1 MITTFI
7 LVSYKEKQEWL
18 EKSLVSILNQSI
30 KPYEIIHLDND
41 NNLINNK
48 LTIFIKSKIKYRYI
62 PLNNKSFTEA
72 LNIGIF
78 ESKGEIIFRQDPDD
92 FSKFDRVEKSLK
104 YLQNSNITLIG
115 TNAVIINEIGTKLAN
130 TKNKKQIID
139 LNILKERNP
148 LIHGSIAF
156 KKSEIEKLGN
166 YNESFQKSQD
176 YELYSWLVNN
186 NIKICLIEENLYY
199 LRISKTSVSAN
210 LKSSKVQTFNS
221 EFIKESLKKSNKI
234 NKRLNLNDSQKVIS
248 KKALIKIDK
257 KSYNKTI
264 TSYALNA
271 DYISILKKFNIN
283 YFLYWFRA
291 FIISLYPKFF
301 YKIFF

>member
-18 EKSLVSILNQSI
+18 EKSLDSILNQSV

-41 NNLINNK
+41 NNLLNNK
-48 LTIFIKSKIKYRYI
+48 SSIFIKSKIKYRYI
-62 PLNNKSFTEA
+62 PLINKSFTEA

-78 ESKGEIIFRQDPDD
+78 ESKGDVIFRQDPDD
-92 FSKFDRVEKSLK
+92 YSKFDRVQKSLE
-104 YLQNSNITLIG
+104 YLQNPKITLIG
-115 TNAVIINEIGTKLAN
+115 TNAVIINEIGDKLGN

-156 KKSEIEKLGN
+156 KKSEIKKLGN
-166 YNESFQKSQD
+166 YNESFQKTQD
-176 YELYSWLVNN
+176 YELYGWLVNN
-186 NIKICLIEENLYY
+186 NIKISLIEENLYY
-199 LRISKTSVSAN
+199 LRISKSSVSSN
-210 LKSSKVQTFNS
+210 SKSSKLQTYNS
-221 EFIKESLKKSNKI
+221 LMIKEWLKKSFKGK
-234 NKRLNLNDSQKVIS
+234 KRLILNHQKKIIS
-248 KKALIKIDK
+248 KKNFLNIEK

-264 TSYALNA
+264 TSFALNS
-271 DYISILKKFNIN
+271 DYKSIFKKFKIK
-283 YFLYWFRA
+283 FFFYWFRA
-291 FIISLYPKFF
+291 LIISINPKFF

>member
-7 LVSYKEKQEWL
+7 LISYKEKQEWL

-41 NNLINNK
+41 NNVLNNK
-48 LTIFIKSKIKYRYI
+48 ATIFIKSKINYRYI

-92 FSKFDRVEKSLK
+92 YSKFDRVEKSLN
-104 YLQNSNITLIG
+104 YLQNSNIALIG
-115 TNAVIINEIGTKLAN
+115 TNAVIINEIGTILAN

-186 NIKICLIEENLYY
+186 NIKIGLIEENLYY

-210 LKSSKVQTFNS
+210 LKSSKIQTFNS

-234 NKRLNLNDSQKVIS
+234 NKRLDLNDSQKVIS
-248 KKALIKIDK
+248 RKALIKIDK

-271 DYISILKKFNIN
+271 DYIAVLRKFSIN
-283 YFLYWFRA
+283 YFMYWFRA
-291 FIISLYPKFF
+291 LIISLYPKFF
-301 YKIFF
+301 YKFFF